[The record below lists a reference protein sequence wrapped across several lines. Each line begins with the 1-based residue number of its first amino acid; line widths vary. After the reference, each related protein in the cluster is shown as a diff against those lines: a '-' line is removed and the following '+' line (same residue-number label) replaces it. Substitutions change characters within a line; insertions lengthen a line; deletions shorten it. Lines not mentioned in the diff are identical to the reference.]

1 MEELSRALINQ
12 YDAVLDA
19 VETHSCQDEK
29 LVVHDHYGVD
39 LLLTDDQINAM
50 RGVIFTAE
58 IVTYNDRIKVSISD
72 PDTTYIVPTT
82 NVVIERVDQ
91 NILQVKTVPEIR
103 EVVKPHLIISNK
115 MRQFLEATG
124 DDYARHTY
132 STLGKSIETITVDYS
147 LVQHARQTDI
157 DRVIEFL
164 GVDPSYKNE
173 LIIEIIWN
181 VRPDYDN
188 IDLLEEIIYRK
199 EIEQ

>member
-12 YDAVLDA
+12 YDSVLDTI
-19 VETHSCQDEK
+19 ETHSCQDEK

-72 PDTTYIVPTT
+72 PNTTYIVPTT
-82 NVVIERVDQ
+82 DVVIERVDQ
-91 NILQVKTVPEIR
+91 NILQVKTVPEMR
-103 EVVKPHLIISNK
+103 EVVRPHLIISNK

-124 DDYARHTY
+124 DDYACHTY

-147 LVQHARQTDI
+147 LVQHARQADI